1 MEDEKEEMLNE
12 EENLVVEDTTENV
25 GEQATEEVV
34 EGEENTTETDNSE
47 SIVTE
52 EEKKYTEK
60 EFNDRLNDLLSKK
73 IARKEAK
80 IRREYEKKY
89 APYSEL
95 GNVVGAGLGTND
107 MKEVTKQLRS
117 FYEGQGV
124 QIPVQRSFSNREEQ
138 ILAKAEADDIIS
150 AGYEDIVEEVNRLT
164 DVGFENMSGRE
175 KLVFKILAEERQKIE
190 AEQEL
195 LKIGADKKIL
205 DDEKYKNFIKENK
218 LENVPVKNAY
228 ELYQKLQPKPQVEQI
243 GDLTNNNPKQE
254 KDFISEAEYDKM
266 TEKEIEQNMKLIRKS
281 MPKW

>member
-1 MEDEKEEMLNE
+1 MEDEKTLNE

-34 EGEENTTETDNSE
+34 EGEENTAETDNGE
-47 SIVTE
+47 STVTAD
-52 EEKKYTEK
+52 EKKYTEK
-60 EFNDRLNDLLSKK
+60 ELDDLLSKK

-89 APYSEL
+89 TPYSEL
-95 GNVVGAGLGTND
+95 GNVLNAGLGTNNL
-107 MKEVTKQLRS
+107 EEATKQLRS

-218 LENVPVKNAY
+218 LENVPVKNVY

>member
-1 MEDEKEEMLNE
+1 M
-12 EENLVVEDTTENV
+12 
-25 GEQATEEVV
+25 
-34 EGEENTTETDNSE
+34 
-47 SIVTE
+47 
-52 EEKKYTEK
+52 
-60 EFNDRLNDLLSKK
+60 
-73 IARKEAK
+73 
-80 IRREYEKKY
+80 
-89 APYSEL
+89 
-95 GNVVGAGLGTND
+95 
-107 MKEVTKQLRS
+107 
-117 FYEGQGV
+117 
-124 QIPVQRSFSNREEQ
+124 QRSFSNREEQ

-218 LENVPVKNAY
+218 LENVPVKNVY

>member
-12 EENLVVEDTTENV
+12 EENLVVEDTTENM

-34 EGEENTTETDNSE
+34 EGEENTAETDNGE
-47 SIVTE
+47 SAVTAD
-52 EEKKYTEK
+52 EKKYTKK
-60 EFNDRLNDLLSKK
+60 ELDDLLSKK

-95 GNVVGAGLGTND
+95 GNVLNAGLGTNNL
-107 MKEVTKQLRS
+107 EEATKQLRS

-124 QIPVQRSFSNREEQ
+124 QIPVQRSFSSREEQ
-138 ILAKAEADDIIS
+138 ILAKADADDIIS
-150 AGYEDIVEEVNRLT
+150 AGYEDIVEEVDRLT
-164 DVGFENMSGRE
+164 NVGFENMSNRE
-175 KLVFKILAEERQKIE
+175 KLVFKILAEERQKME

-195 LKIGADKKIL
+195 LKIGADKKVL

-218 LENVPVKNAY
+218 LENVPIKNAY

-281 MPKW
+281 MSKW

>member
-1 MEDEKEEMLNE
+1 MEDEKTLNE

-34 EGEENTTETDNSE
+34 EGEENTAETDNGE
-47 SIVTE
+47 STVTAD
-52 EEKKYTEK
+52 EKKYTEK
-60 EFNDRLNDLLSKK
+60 ELDDLLSKK

-95 GNVVGAGLGTND
+95 GNVLNAGLGTNNL
-107 MKEVTKQLRS
+107 EETTKQLRS

-138 ILAKAEADDIIS
+138 ILAKADADDIIS
-150 AGYEDIVEEVNRLT
+150 AGYEDIVEEVDRLT
-164 DVGFENMSGRE
+164 NVGFENMSNRE
-175 KLVFKILAEERQKIE
+175 KLVFKILAEERQKME

-195 LKIGADKKIL
+195 LKIGADKKVL

-218 LENVPVKNAY
+218 LENVPIKNAY

-281 MPKW
+281 MSKW

>member
-34 EGEENTTETDNSE
+34 EGEENTAETDNGE
-47 SIVTE
+47 SAVTAD
-52 EEKKYTEK
+52 EKKYTKK
-60 EFNDRLNDLLSKK
+60 ELDDLLSKK

-95 GNVVGAGLGTND
+95 GNVLNAGLGTNNL
-107 MKEVTKQLRS
+107 EEATKQLRS

-124 QIPVQRSFSNREEQ
+124 QIPVQRSFSSREEQ
-138 ILAKAEADDIIS
+138 ILAKADADDIIS
-150 AGYEDIVEEVNRLT
+150 AGYEDIVEEVDRLT
-164 DVGFENMSGRE
+164 NVGFENMSNRE
-175 KLVFKILAEERQKIE
+175 KLVFKILAEERQKME

-195 LKIGADKKIL
+195 LKIGADKKVL

-218 LENVPVKNAY
+218 LENVPIKNAY

-281 MPKW
+281 MSKW